1 MKFKAKKALFALLSL
16 AAIVFT
22 AGCGGEMTP
31 YETNNDENYTVSV
44 KYDANGGFFTTNTSV
59 IVDSYN
65 ISEMKA
71 GSDGMVEIAL
81 LSPDAAQRG
90 NDSFNAVKNGYF
102 LAGWYTQRSGN
113 NESDYTYSGKWD
125 FSKDLVKVD
134 SSKEYS
140 ADAPVLTLY
149 AAWVPL
155 FTMEFYSLGTN
166 ELLKTFTIDP
176 NSSEGMKIPAWDEK
190 TGVMEM
196 YKFPKKT
203 GYTFNKVYYDAEGK
217 KPVEGDTI
225 MHTGVV
231 DYGTGTAKDATMK
244 LYVEWIEGEWYHI
257 TTAEQLANNAS
268 LNGNYEI
275 LADLDFEGIDW
286 GKTFMYGNFSGMIKG
301 NGHVIKNISLEQTD
315 AKEDNAGLFG
325 YLTDKANISDLTF
338 ENVTFTIKAGTI
350 ATSANYGVF
359 AGTVSEVA
367 NITDVS
373 ILSSKLQIDSGCY
386 FGTEDYS
393 IGLVCGMG
401 NPDVVPSAEI
411 QCVAVG
417 DAPETVKLT
426 VNGNEVTV
434 EMVSNADADEKS
446 E

>member
-16 AAIVFT
+16 AALVFT
-22 AGCGGEMTP
+22 AGCGVEMTP
-31 YETNNDENYTVSV
+31 YETNNNENYTVSV

-71 GSDGMVEIAL
+71 NSDGLVEIAL

-102 LAGWYTQRSGN
+102 LAGWYTQRNGN
-113 NESDYTYSGKWD
+113 GESDYTYSGKWD

-140 ADAPVLTLY
+140 SETPVLTLY

-196 YKFPKKT
+196 YKFPKKS

-217 KPVEGDTI
+217 NPVEGDTI

-231 DYGTGTAKDATMK
+231 DYATGTAKDATMK
-244 LYVEWIEGEWYHI
+244 LYVEWVEGEWYHI
-257 TTAEQLANNAS
+257 TTAEQLANNAA

-275 LADLDFEGIDW
+275 LADLDFDGIDW
-286 GKTFMYGNFSGMIKG
+286 GKTFMYGNFSGTIKG
-301 NGHVIKNISLEQTD
+301 NGHVIKNVALEQTD

-350 ATSANYGVF
+350 ASSANYGVL

-386 FGTEDYS
+386 FGTDDYS

-401 NPDVVPSAEI
+401 DPSVADPADI

-417 DAPETVKLT
+417 DAPETVEIT
-426 VNGNEVTV
+426 VNGNEVIV
-434 EMVSNADADEKS
+434 EMVSNADADE
-446 E
+446 

>member
-1 MKFKAKKALFALLSL
+1 MRFKAKKALFALLSL

-22 AGCGGEMTP
+22 AGCGAEMTP
-31 YETNNDENYTVSV
+31 YETNNNENYTVSV

-71 GSDGMVEIAL
+71 NSDGMVEIAL
-81 LSPDAAQRG
+81 LSPDAIQRG
-90 NDSFNAVKNGYF
+90 TDSFNAVKNGYF
-102 LAGWYTQRSGN
+102 LAGWYTQRNGN
-113 NESDYTYSGKWD
+113 AESDYTYSGKWD

-140 ADAPVLTLY
+140 SEAPVLTLY

-155 FTMEFYSLGTN
+155 FTIEFYSLDTN

-196 YKFPKKT
+196 YKFPKKS
-203 GYTFNKVYYDAEGK
+203 GYTFNKVYYDAEGTL
-217 KPVEGDTI
+217 PVEGETI
-225 MHTGVV
+225 VHTGVV
-231 DYGTGTAKDATMK
+231 DYATGTAKDATMK

-257 TTAEQLANNAS
+257 NTAEQLANNAA

-275 LADLDFEGIDW
+275 LADLDFENIDW
-286 GKTFMYGNFSGMIKG
+286 GKTFMYGNFSGTVKG
-301 NGHVIKNISLEQTD
+301 NGHTIKNVTLEQTD

-350 ATSANYGVF
+350 ATSANYGVL

-367 NITDVS
+367 DITDVS

-386 FGTEDYS
+386 FGTDDYS

-401 NPDVVPSAEI
+401 DPSVADPADI

-417 DAPETVKLT
+417 DAPETVEIT

-434 EMVSNADADEKS
+434 EMISNADADEKS